1 MTPNDAEELLRRNIA
16 AALGEARA
24 LELAP
29 LLRSTAEVMVLVLN
43 EPIELDQEAPD
54 FVRPLT

>member
-1 MTPNDAEELLRRNIA
+1 MTANDAEDLLRRNIA

-29 LLRSTAEVMVLVLN
+29 LLRSTAEAMALVLN
-43 EPIELDQEAPD
+43 EPIDLDEEAPD